1 MTIESF
7 ETRVA
12 ISMPLKIIMKFGFL
26 LFFFGLIS
34 LSGCG
39 SGSKNPEPVAEP
51 PASSR
56 PALKIWLVDAP
67 ELEKVISVRW
77 QAASDQTLKIEQ
89 IPLDSVSTRD
99 PFNADVVTYP
109 GILLGDLV
117 QKEAIGRLPAQA
129 MAKREPDAE
138 EPVRWRNIVTF
149 GGQVYAVPL
158 GASNLGTVMVG
169 LDNSP
174 LKELDSL
181 LSSIRDLNA
190 QSMEQWSLFLN
201 QAESVLATS
210 VADRR
215 KSLADRL
222 SKITPDEKAWLVDR
236 FLFVASTTNA
246 RSRGLF
252 DLVKME
258 SRLNLP
264 DFSNSAKVLFRIA
277 QIFPETIAVDPT
289 KAWDLAV
296 STTDAASFAVGWPN
310 SVVGTVSDSI
320 AELNGNLTVAPLTW
334 NPNKGLIASV
344 GKKTRQTA
352 VSCQFLVWLSEP
364 EQREA
369 LRAVCSGVE
378 LNVQQSDRNNERDD
392 YRAFQT
398 VNRRDSR
405 VETMAISLRMA
416 NAVQYRAILADCLVA
431 ALREPDQID
440 SIFASCSEKWD
451 QLTAKLG
458 IETQRISEEQ
468 SLGYRK

>member
-12 ISMPLKIIMKFGFL
+12 ISMPLRIIMKLGFL
-26 LFFFGLIS
+26 LLFLGLIS
-34 LSGCG
+34 LLGCG
-39 SGSKNPEPVAEP
+39 SGSKDPEPVAEP
-51 PASSR
+51 TASSR
-56 PALKIWLVDAP
+56 PALKIWIVDAP

-77 QAASDQTLKIEQ
+77 QAASDQALKIEQ
-89 IPLDSVSTRD
+89 IPLESIATHE
-99 PFNADVVTYP
+99 PLNADVVIYP

-129 MAKREPDAE
+129 VAKREPEAE

-149 GGQVYAVPL
+149 GGQVYAIPL
-158 GASNLGTVMVG
+158 GASNLGVVMAG
-169 LDNSP
+169 LNESP
-174 LKELDSL
+174 LIKLDSL
-181 LSSIRDLNA
+181 IGNSRDLNT
-190 QSMEQWSLFLN
+190 QSMEQWSQFLN

-210 VADRR
+210 LEDRR
-215 KSLADRL
+215 KELADRL
-222 SKITPDEKAWLVDR
+222 SKISQDEKAWLVDR
-236 FLFVASTTNA
+236 FLFLASTTNA

-258 SRLNLP
+258 SRLNQP
-264 DFSNSAKVLFRIA
+264 DFSNSAKVLQRIA
-277 QIFPETIAVDPT
+277 LLFPETISVDPT
-289 KAWDLAV
+289 RAWESVV
-296 STTDAASFAVGWPN
+296 SKSDTTGFAVGWPG
-310 SVVGTVSDSI
+310 SIVGTESDSNV
-320 AELNGNLTVAPLTW
+320 ESTGRPSVAPLTW
-334 NPNKGLIASV
+334 NPNRGLIASV

-378 LNVQQSDRNNERDD
+378 LNVQQSDRNSERDD

-405 VETMAISLRMA
+405 VETMALSLRMA
-416 NAVQYRAILADCLVA
+416 NAVQYRAILAECLVA
-431 ALREPDQID
+431 ALREPEQID

-458 IETQRISEEQ
+458 IETQRISEEK